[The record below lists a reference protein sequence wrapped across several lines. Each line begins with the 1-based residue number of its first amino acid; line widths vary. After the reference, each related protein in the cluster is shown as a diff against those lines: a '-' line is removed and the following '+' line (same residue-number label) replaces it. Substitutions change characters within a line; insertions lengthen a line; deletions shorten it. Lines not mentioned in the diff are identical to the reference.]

1 MKGIILAGGCGSR
14 LHPITVALNKQLL
27 PIYDKPMIYYPVSV
41 LMLIGIRDILIIS
54 TEEAL
59 SAFERLLG
67 DGSSLGL
74 QFEYEVQK
82 TPRGLAEAFIIG
94 ADFIGAENVALILGD
109 NVFFG
114 HGLPQQLRAAALR
127 KSGATTFAYRVTDPE
142 RYGVVEFSD
151 DGTPIAFEEKPV
163 EPKSPWAVTGLYF
176 YDSAVIDIARQLQP
190 SSRGELE
197 IVDIHQAYLK
207 AGNMSVERLGRG
219 IAWLDTGTHDS
230 LLQAGQFVQTIEQR
244 QNQKI
249 ACLEEIALRMG
260 YIDAAGFHDLARMHG
275 QTTYG
280 TYLRRIA
287 EEVTSN

>member
-14 LHPITVALNKQLL
+14 LHPITIALNKQML

-74 QFEYEVQK
+74 QFEYAVQK

-109 NVFFG
+109 NIFFG

-127 KSGATTFAYRVTDPE
+127 ESGATTFAYRVTDPE
-142 RYGVVEFSD
+142 RYGVVEFGD
-151 DGTPIAFEEKPV
+151 DGLPVAFEEKPV

-197 IVDIHQAYLK
+197 IVDIHQAYLE

-280 TYLRRIA
+280 T
-287 EEVTSN
+287 